1 MMGQEHKM
9 TPEGSATA
17 SPKVAFTAEMEAEFQ
32 DIVRRYPDRRAA
44 LIPVLHLAQESFEY
58 LSPQV
63 MEYVAERLEI
73 PAAKVLQVAT
83 FYTMFKK
90 RPSGRYHIE
99 ICTSVPCC
107 MMGGYST
114 VRYLEQKLGIQAGET
129 TPDKKFSLAQ
139 SECLAACGNAPVMQ
153 IDSIYYEKLTPEL
166 IDEILE
172 HLP

>member
-1 MMGQEHKM
+1 M
-9 TPEGSATA
+9 TSEENAPTVA
-17 SPKVAFTAEMEAEFQ
+17 SPVFAGESEAAFQ

-44 LIPVLHLAQESFEY
+44 LIPVLHLAQETFGY
-58 LSPQV
+58 LAPQV
-63 MEYVAERLEI
+63 MEYVAERLEL
-73 PAAKVLQVAT
+73 PPAKVLQVAT

-114 VRYLEQKLGIQAGET
+114 VRYLEQKLGIRAGET

-153 IDSIYYEKLTPEL
+153 IDSVYYERLTPEL

>member
-1 MMGQEHKM
+1 M
-9 TPEGSATA
+9 TSEGTGAA
-17 SPKVAFTAEMEAEFQ
+17 SQSVVFTEETEAAFQ
-32 DIVRRYPDRRAA
+32 DIVRRYPNRRAA
-44 LIPVLHLAQESFEY
+44 LIPVLHLAQETFGY

-63 MEYVAERLEI
+63 MEYVALRLEI
-73 PAAKVLQVAT
+73 PASKVLQVAT

-99 ICTSVPCC
+99 VCTSVPCC
-107 MMGGYST
+107 FMGGYST
-114 VRYLEQKLGIQAGET
+114 VRYLEQKLGIKAGET

-139 SECLAACGNAPVMQ
+139 AECLAACGNAPVMQ
-153 IDSIYYEKLTPEL
+153 IDSVYYEKLTTEL